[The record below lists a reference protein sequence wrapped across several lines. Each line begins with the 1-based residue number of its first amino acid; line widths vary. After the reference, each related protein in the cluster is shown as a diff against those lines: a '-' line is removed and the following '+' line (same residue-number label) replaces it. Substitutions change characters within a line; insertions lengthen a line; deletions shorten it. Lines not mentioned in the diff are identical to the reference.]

1 MVRTRR
7 PPKVL
12 PRLPPKLPPIL
23 PPIFTRKRSPDSQ
36 PQAGVESW
44 KTKRYLEVLDSEVV
58 LPRGTYT
65 YTPLGPNEIRLLHLF
80 PADNKSDMIASELKV
95 ATLDDNH
102 LRYQA
107 LSYTWGH
114 EEATEKLWIQTGGQ
128 LSAKTPRHGIK
139 PLLWRAAL
147 EEREKSK
154 TFYVRPNLSDALRHL
169 RNYSASSPQQS
180 SRRPQT
186 LVLWIDYICIN
197 QEDRNEKSAQVRM
210 MANIYK
216 RAESVLIWLGR
227 EGEESNIG
235 MDFISRILDLEYQ
248 GMLSVQGSDAPQWG
262 AFVALMRR
270 AWFSR
275 RWVVQELAFAKQAYL
290 RCGDVSVNWLDFV
303 SAVDFFI
310 HRFDTIAALYK
321 DSTLFEE
328 RVFALGDM
336 KASAALK
343 MVTITKEFV
352 QNLREHTDRLKSLE
366 ALVSELTMF
375 EVGDPRDS
383 IYAVM
388 ALASDIE
395 EGAERQRRD
404 WRSKAPSRPSFRID
418 YQKNILQVFTDFVA
432 FCVYGSNSLDLI
444 CRKWAPNRRAKVTGV
459 ADSLLHRGRSS
470 LLEEIHL
477 PSWIGLLKD
486 SAYGIP
492 HVGPQ
497 VRVAGNSLVDTP
509 LGRPYNACGGRKPV
523 VLFGEMNS
531 DQSQGER
538 CGVGSTK
545 CHDVDVRRR

>member
-1 MVRTRR
+1 MYLKRA
-7 PPKVL
+7 
-12 PRLPPKLPPIL
+12 PPKLPPIV
-23 PPIFTRKRSPDSQ
+23 TRKRSPDSQ
-36 PQAGVESW
+36 PQAGVDSW
-44 KTKRYLEVLDSEVV
+44 KPKRYLEVLDSEVL

-65 YTPLGPNEIRLLHLF
+65 YSPLGPNEIRLLHLF

-114 EEATEKLWIQTGGQ
+114 EEATKKLWIQTGGQ
-128 LSAKTPRHGIK
+128 QVPRQPSEPSGQPSAKTPGSRFGS
-139 PLLWRAAL
+139 LLQRAAL
-147 EEREKSK
+147 EEKEKSK

-169 RNYSASSPQQS
+169 RNYSGSSPQQS
-180 SRRPQT
+180 IRRPQT

-197 QEDRNEKSAQVRM
+197 QEDKNEKSAQVRM

-216 RAESVLIWLGR
+216 RADSVLIWLGR
-227 EGEESNIG
+227 EGEESNLG
-235 MDFISRILDLEYQ
+235 MDFILRIRDREYQ
-248 GMLSVQGSDAPQWG
+248 DTLSVRGSDAPQWG
-262 AFVALMRR
+262 AFVALTRR

-290 RCGDVSVNWLDFV
+290 RCGDVSVNWVDFV
-303 SAVDFFI
+303 SAVKFFI
-310 HRFDTIAALYK
+310 DAFDTIAALYN
-321 DSTLFEE
+321 DSEQKVL
-328 RVFALGDM
+328 ALGDI

-352 QNLREHTDRLKSLE
+352 RNSREHTYRLKSLE
-366 ALVSELTMF
+366 ALVPELTMF

-388 ALASDIE
+388 ALAADTE
-395 EGAERQRRD
+395 EGAQRQRRD
-404 WRSKAPSRPSFRID
+404 WRSKAPSPPSLRID
-418 YQKNILQVFTDFVA
+418 YQKNILQVFTEFVA
-432 FCVYGSNSLDLI
+432 FCIYGSDSLDII

-497 VRVAGNSLVDTP
+497 FRVAGNSLVDTP
-509 LGRPYNACGGRKPV
+509 LERPYNACGGRKPV
-523 VLFGEMNS
+523 VLFGETNG

-538 CGVGSTK
+538 CEVGSTN
-545 CHDVDVRRR
+545 CHDVDVRHR